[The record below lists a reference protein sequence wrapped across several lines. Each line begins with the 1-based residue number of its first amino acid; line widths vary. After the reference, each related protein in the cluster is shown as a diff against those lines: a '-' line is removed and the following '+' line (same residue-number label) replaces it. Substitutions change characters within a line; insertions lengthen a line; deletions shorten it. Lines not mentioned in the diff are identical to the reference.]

1 MEAPSFDPTRTYQYF
16 NFDFNDPGAI
26 VILNRGTEFEVDI
39 TNDIR
44 SATTSNSVE
53 SIAGSFSI
61 VLDNTNDSYVDRFGY
76 THVKVMSSIEIFAK
90 SLSAQQI
97 DNNLSVGFDSV
108 QIPQSVKSLT
118 TFVNTYYNNPEPQLF
133 NTYRD
138 QILTLNKDRVTPS
151 QTYTVNTATNGL
163 NGIKSVS
170 VTSSTI
176 KMVFN
181 DPNIPPFEIIYH
193 TIISQNYPNIVF
205 TIFPEDIGKITTPY
219 HNINM
224 ANIINATATAQ
235 PDPILIS
242 DFSLGEDSAGQDR
255 MNNLRLSP
263 IRIPVNKSL
272 YQRIFLGVILNV
284 SQNINPGAELT
295 LNLTGKSVGYWLEAT
310 PVNVFPGGFEVVANN
325 VDLTNYAN
333 RYAATHAMDIFRD
346 LIRFSTDDLVAVTDF
361 NLGNIGTTQ
370 DVLELNGTINQPQPD
385 MFGNPVKVLD
395 ENGNETDITSKYQGT
410 RPSQQF
416 NQLSNQLEL
425 AYQGFPTKYTS
436 NPNNNVTNGTNDSIT
451 KSSTWTRTGNAYTT
465 AKNSLASAQAK
476 LTALLD
482 AYDSQ
487 INAAPNEAT
496 RAKIRAQKQTA
507 QESGNAKISSL
518 NDAVVSARSAVEAV
532 PEFQQNQ
539 TEVSQNQNKLKQDI
553 ARLTKAGRSNIL
565 NQVGI
570 IDHWKQVFASMVLEV
585 VDNNN
590 FLNLVFPFKWTQGDP
605 GPSMDGDYITK
616 ADLARTIAENL
627 MYEFYC
633 DTNGHFILKPPLY
646 NIGIPDNNSDYI
658 IEEVDLI
665 SLAINESVEG
675 IITRIGVTGDWVQ
688 FPGSLE
694 KFMIYNIHQDL
705 NLIRDYGFHAQEI
718 ANRVFLTSNEDCRD
732 FGKSYMTKNNMELYN
747 CSVTI
752 NGRPEIRLGTTVYLK
767 PRDTMFYVKEINHEI
782 TAGGQFQTTLNL
794 VGGRRI
800 VTGFKAQ
807 TEMNTIVKNTTSN
820 PTAQTPGIKFDKKQT
835 IHYILSNSVNQYAVT
850 DPNNKTAGVQFNRE
864 QELSAQQKNA
874 MADNPNSQ
882 IFLGQSIDPND
893 VVNQKAI
900 ANGFVPQILRN
911 VYQITTHID
920 PAFIGLIVDRDS
932 QAISSINEANYNFFA
947 KMTVESVQDSLK
959 NLNIPKNKQ
968 KIAVDTII
976 KFFNTFAQQADH
988 NFFGQPTQFTL
999 SLRDQFIL
1007 YFLSSTSAQIKSST
1021 VTGSTN
1027 SQAVNTSSDNLA
1039 AACTLFNQLVNQL
1052 DNNGIYRQFTD
1063 DDGRELPAYLDYGKS
1078 LLIQNNQI
1086 TVAEFTNLN
1095 EVSNAQK
1102 QQAEAVRKATKAAQI
1117 TSPDKTSNINDALKF
1132 SLSQIAGSNQSPA
1145 PVTPNATFVSTTP
1158 TAGTQ

>member
-1 MEAPSFDPTRTYQYF
+1 MDAPSFDPTKTYQYF

-53 SIAGSFSI
+53 SIAGGFSI
-61 VLDNTNDSYVDRFGY
+61 VLDNTNDAYVDRFGY

-97 DNNLSVGFDSV
+97 NNNLGTSFDSV

-118 TFVNTYYNNPEPQLF
+118 TFVNTYFNNPEPELF

-138 QILTLNKDRVTPS
+138 QIIALNKDRVTLK
-151 QTYTVNTATNGL
+151 QTYTINTANNGL
-163 NGIKSVS
+163 NGIQSVVNTGS
-170 VTSSTI
+170 EIEIT
-176 KMVFN
+176 FL
-181 DPNIPPFEIIYH
+181 NIEEIYKLPINPA
-193 TIISQNYPNIVF
+193 IDASYPNIVF
-205 TIFPEDIGKITTPY
+205 TVPLDAEILISTPF

-224 ANIINATATAQ
+224 TNIIRSTASPQ
-235 PDPILIS
+235 PDPILDS
-242 DFSLGEDSAGQDR
+242 DFSLTEDSVGQER

-263 IRIPVNKSL
+263 IRIPINKSL
-272 YQRIFLGVILNV
+272 YQRIFLGVVLNV
-284 SQNINPGAELT
+284 SQNVNPGGELT

-346 LIRFSTDDLVAVTDF
+346 LIRYSTDDLVAVTDF
-361 NLGNIGTTQ
+361 NLGNVGTTQ
-370 DVLELNGTINQPQPD
+370 DVLELNGIINQPMLD
-385 MFGNPVKVLD
+385 MFGNPVKVID
-395 ENGNETDITSKYQGT
+395 ETGKETDITSKYQNS
-410 RPSQQF
+410 RPSQQY

-425 AYQGFPTKYTS
+425 AYQGFPTKYS
-436 NPNNNVTNGTNDSIT
+436 SDPSNNVSGSTTDDIT
-451 KSSTWTRTGNAYTT
+451 GSSDWTRTGNAYTT
-465 AKNSLASAQAK
+465 AKNNLATAQSQLSL
-476 LTALLD
+476 LLD
-482 AYDSQ
+482 SYDSQ
-487 INAAPNEAT
+487 INAAPNET
-496 RAKIRAQKQTA
+496 IRTKLRAQKQKA
-507 QESGNAKISSL
+507 QESGNNKISSL

-532 PEFQQNQ
+532 PAFQKNQ
-539 TEVSQNQNKLKQDI
+539 TEITQNQNKLKQDI
-553 ARLTKAGRSNIL
+553 ARLTKAGRSNVL

-570 IDHWKQVFASMVLEV
+570 IDHWKQVFGSMVLEV

-590 FLNLVFPFKWTQGDP
+590 FLNLVYPFKWTQGDP

-633 DTNGHFILKPPLY
+633 DTNGHFVLKPPLY
-646 NIGIPDNNSDYI
+646 NIGIPENNSDYI
-658 IEEVDLI
+658 IEETDLI

-782 TAGGQFQTTLNL
+782 AAGGQFQTTLTL

-807 TEMNTIVKNTTSN
+807 TEMNTIITNTTAE
-820 PTAQTPGIKFDKKQT
+820 PTAQKPGISFKKEQT
-835 IHYILSNSVNQYAVT
+835 IHYILANSVNQYAIT
-850 DPNNKTAGVQFNRE
+850 DANNKTAVVQYNRE
-864 QELSAQQKNA
+864 QELSAQQKAA
-874 MADNPNSQ
+874 MAGDPNSQ
-882 IFLGQSIDPND
+882 IYLGQSIDPND
-893 VVNQKAI
+893 TVNQKAI

-911 VYQITTHID
+911 VYQITTHIN

-947 KMTVESVQDSLK
+947 KMTVESVADSLK

-968 KIAVDTII
+968 KIAVDTIV
-976 KFFNTFAQQADH
+976 KYFNTFAQQADH
-988 NFFGQPTQFTL
+988 NFFNQPTQFTL

-1007 YFLSSTSAQIKSST
+1007 YFLSSTSAAIKSAT

-1027 SQAVNTSSDNLA
+1027 SQAVNTNSENLA

-1086 TVAEFTNLN
+1086 TVAEFTNLA
-1095 EVSNAQK
+1095 EVSDKQK
-1102 QQAEAVRKATKAAQI
+1102 QNAEAKRKATKAAQI
-1117 TSPDKTSNINDALKF
+1117 TAPDKTSNINDALKL
-1132 SLSQIAGSNQSPA
+1132 SLAKVVGANKSA
-1145 PVTPNATFVSTTP
+1145 PPVAPNSTFVSVTP
-1158 TAGTQ
+1158 TAGTN